1 MLTYNA
7 NLLCKFALQIPL
19 NPPFFKRGTI
29 KLFRLRNLLIR
40 GILTRAFSNPPSPL
54 FSNPPSPLFLIPLAP
69 FSNPPSPLFSKRGD
83 YKLTYN
89 ANRYLNSPF

>member
-7 NLLCKFALQIPL
+7 NLQSKFALQSPL
-19 NPPFFKRGTI
+19 FP
-29 KLFRLRNLLIR
+29 LFSKGGRLTLLLAKVLIR
-40 GILTRAFSNPPSPL
+40 GILTR
-54 FSNPPSPLFLIPLAP
+54 P